1 MAEAATS
8 SARRKSWRPL
18 LWGLAAFLIVPQLP
32 FFELMVPIGQTLVL
46 LVPAVA
52 VCALL
57 GWKAGGRAALA
68 VILLA
73 LATWVL
79 IHPAGSA
86 GTPYDPMARG
96 WAVVLAASFGLVSVL
111 WSAPTAFF
119 ARALSAV
126 GVATGVGFVVAL
138 SAPSGIAR
146 FQHAAGEELTRRVSA
161 TISRVE
167 QSMATPEWRQLAA
180 KVPAFDTWND
190 DSEAVMRAIPDR
202 TASLLPA
209 LLALESLAALALGW
223 GIYERLS
230 QIQIGPTLGP
240 LMEFRFNDQL
250 VWGVAVGA
258 TLCLLPAFVEGRTA
272 GLNLLLFFGSLYLI
286 RGLGVL
292 AWIARGRYAVI
303 VILSLIPQVCI
314 MLGVLALALGLGDT
328 WLDLRRRPRPG

>member
-1 MAEAATS
+1 MAEAATTS
-8 SARRKSWRPL
+8 TPRKSWRPL
-18 LWGLAAFLIVPQLP
+18 LWGLAGFLIVPQLP

-46 LVPAVA
+46 LVPVLA

-73 LATWVL
+73 LAAWIL
-79 IHPAGSA
+79 IHPVGSA
-86 GTPYDPMARG
+86 GTPYDQMARG
-96 WAVVLAASFGLVSVL
+96 WAIVLAASFGLVSVV
-111 WSAPTAFF
+111 WSAGTPFF
-119 ARALSAV
+119 TRALSAV
-126 GVATGVGFVVAL
+126 AVATGVGFVVAL

-146 FQHAAGEELTRRVSA
+146 FQHAGGEELTRRVSA

-167 QSMATPEWRQLAA
+167 ESMATPEWRQLAA
-180 KVPAFDTWND
+180 KVPALDTWND
-190 DSEAVMRAIPDR
+190 DSEAVMRGIPDR
-202 TASLLPA
+202 TSSLLPA

-223 GIYERLS
+223 GIYARLS
-230 QIQIGPTLGP
+230 QVEIGPTLGP
-240 LMEFRFNDQL
+240 LTEFRFNDQL

-272 GLNLLLFFGSLYLI
+272 GLNLLVFFGALYLI

-292 AWIARGRYAVI
+292 AWIARGKYAVI